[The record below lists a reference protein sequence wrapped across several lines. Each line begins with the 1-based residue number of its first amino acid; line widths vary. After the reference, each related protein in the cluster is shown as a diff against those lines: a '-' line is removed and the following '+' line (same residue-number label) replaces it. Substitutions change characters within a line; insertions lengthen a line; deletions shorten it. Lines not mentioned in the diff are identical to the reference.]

1 MRRVAERV
9 FEPLRREVS
18 KGPLAV
24 TSFYRSVVVNRAVGG
39 SVSSQHT
46 RGEAMDIDADVY
58 GGCTNRE
65 LFDYVRGCLE
75 FDQLIWEFGDD
86 RSPDWI
92 HVSLKARDNRHQVFA
107 FGKARRENMLSA
119 VMKRVSIVA
128 VVMAL
133 GCAPVKTVTRSMSDS
148 VVVRETVRDTVIE
161 LSPDSSLVRA
171 LIECDSLGR
180 ARLSELLDYR
190 AGDRISPPVIT
201 MVDNI
206 LTAKAQVDSFKI
218 YARLK
223 RPLRGA
229 SHFGYGCR
237 RRSRSIS

>member
-1 MRRVAERV
+1 
-9 FEPLRREVS
+9 
-18 KGPLAV
+18 
-24 TSFYRSVVVNRAVGG
+24 
-39 SVSSQHT
+39 
-46 RGEAMDIDADVY
+46 
-58 GGCTNRE
+58 
-65 LFDYVRGCLE
+65 
-75 FDQLIWEFGDD
+75 
-86 RSPDWI
+86 
-92 HVSLKARDNRHQVFA
+92 
-107 FGKARRENMLSA
+107 
-119 VMKRVSIVA
+119 MKRVSIVA

-133 GCAPVKTVTRSMSDS
+133 GCAPVKTVTRSVRDS

-190 AGDRISPPVIT
+190 AGDRIRPPVIT

-223 RPLRGA
+223 DRYEEHRTSETVVETVEVNKLTTWQKVRLRLGEA
-229 SHFGYGCR
+229 MMVAVALWIV
-237 RRSRSIS
+237 RSVKKVRNTLF

>member
-1 MRRVAERV
+1 
-9 FEPLRREVS
+9 
-18 KGPLAV
+18 
-24 TSFYRSVVVNRAVGG
+24 
-39 SVSSQHT
+39 
-46 RGEAMDIDADVY
+46 
-58 GGCTNRE
+58 
-65 LFDYVRGCLE
+65 
-75 FDQLIWEFGDD
+75 
-86 RSPDWI
+86 
-92 HVSLKARDNRHQVFA
+92 
-107 FGKARRENMLSA
+107 MLSA

-133 GCAPVKTVTRSMSDS
+133 GCAPVKTMTRSMSDS

-180 ARLSELLDYR
+180 ARLSELLYYR

-223 RPLRGA
+223 DRYEEHRTSETVVETVEVNKLTTWQKVRLRLGEA
-229 SHFGYGCR
+229 MMVAVALWIV
-237 RRSRSIS
+237 RSVKKVRNTLF

>member
-1 MRRVAERV
+1 
-9 FEPLRREVS
+9 
-18 KGPLAV
+18 
-24 TSFYRSVVVNRAVGG
+24 
-39 SVSSQHT
+39 
-46 RGEAMDIDADVY
+46 
-58 GGCTNRE
+58 
-65 LFDYVRGCLE
+65 
-75 FDQLIWEFGDD
+75 
-86 RSPDWI
+86 
-92 HVSLKARDNRHQVFA
+92 
-107 FGKARRENMLSA
+107 MLSA

-223 RPLRGA
+223 DRYEEHRTSDTVVETVEVNKLTAWQKVRLRLGEA
-229 SHFGYGCR
+229 MMVAVALWIV
-237 RRSRSIS
+237 RSVKKVRNTLF

>member
-1 MRRVAERV
+1 
-9 FEPLRREVS
+9 
-18 KGPLAV
+18 
-24 TSFYRSVVVNRAVGG
+24 
-39 SVSSQHT
+39 
-46 RGEAMDIDADVY
+46 
-58 GGCTNRE
+58 
-65 LFDYVRGCLE
+65 
-75 FDQLIWEFGDD
+75 
-86 RSPDWI
+86 
-92 HVSLKARDNRHQVFA
+92 
-107 FGKARRENMLSA
+107 
-119 VMKRVSIVA
+119 MKRVSIVA

-223 RPLRGA
+223 DRYEEHRTSDTVVETVEVNKLTAWQKVRLRLGEA
-229 SHFGYGCR
+229 MMVAVALWIV
-237 RRSRSIS
+237 RSVKKVRNTLF

>member
-1 MRRVAERV
+1 
-9 FEPLRREVS
+9 
-18 KGPLAV
+18 
-24 TSFYRSVVVNRAVGG
+24 
-39 SVSSQHT
+39 
-46 RGEAMDIDADVY
+46 
-58 GGCTNRE
+58 
-65 LFDYVRGCLE
+65 
-75 FDQLIWEFGDD
+75 
-86 RSPDWI
+86 
-92 HVSLKARDNRHQVFA
+92 
-107 FGKARRENMLSA
+107 
-119 VMKRVSIVA
+119 MKRVSIVA

-133 GCAPVKTVTRSMSDS
+133 GCAPVKTMTRSMSDS

-206 LTAKAQVDSFKI
+206 LTAKSQVDSFKI

-223 RPLRGA
+223 DRYEEHRT
-229 SHFGYGCR
+229 SETVVETV
-237 RRSRSIS
+237 